1 MALRTA
7 RFLPGRPDRPKA
19 GLAGLALGIVFV
31 IAPVIALVIALGGCS
46 GPVEAWRSLSGA
58 SKNDPDPQTAPFS
71 GNLAAGEAA
80 PYPNLA
86 SVPPPPVRA
95 TNTAERQKLVQ
106 SLIADRDATAALAG
120 PLPPRPA
127 AAAKP
132 APGLP
137 AATLAAEPAAAAV
150 AAAPATSPRPRTL
163 LNSVPS
169 GRRAAGE
176 PPEPGSLDSSLQMPQ
191 IRSVPEPEAMRPPP
205 PPPALPSVPRPVA
218 VADPLPAAAAAA
230 AMPQPAPP
238 EPVLAP
244 VAPPP
249 AAAKPDSQSSTG
261 PKRPPAATT
270 VATLQIPGA
279 AGEPG
284 GQDRAQIA
292 RVAALYRDNPG
303 TVRVVAYA
311 AAASGGGDPLDSYRA
326 ALDRAQAVAK
336 ALAEAGI
343 PASRIQTEAAPA
355 AGAKAGRVEIQFTQ

>member
-7 RFLPGRPDRPKA
+7 WFRPGGRPDRRRVWQTGGFA
-19 GLAGLALGIVFV
+19 GLFV
-31 IAPVIALVIALGGCS
+31 LVALGGCS
-46 GPVEAWRSLSGA
+46 GPVETWRSLSGVN
-58 SKNDPDPQTAPFS
+58 KNDPDPQTAPFS

-95 TNTAERQKLVQ
+95 TNTAERQKLAQ
-106 SLIADRDATAALAG
+106 SLIADRDATAALSG

-137 AATLAAEPAAAAV
+137 AATLAA
-150 AAAPATSPRPRTL
+150 APATSPHGGTV
-163 LNSVPS
+163 LNSARS

-176 PPEPGSLDSSLQMPQ
+176 PPEPGPLDSSLQMPQ
-191 IRSVPEPEAMRPPP
+191 VRSAPEPEAMRPPP
-205 PPPALPSVPRPVA
+205 PPPALPSVPRPLA
-218 VADPLPAAAAAA
+218 VAEPPPASVAS

-244 VAPPP
+244 VTPPP
-249 AAAKPDSQSSTG
+249 AAAKPDSQRK
-261 PKRPPAATT
+261 PEAKRAPAATT
-270 VATLQIPGA
+270 VATLQIPAGA
-279 AGEPG
+279 TEPV

-292 RVAALYRDNPG
+292 RVAALYKDNPG
-303 TVRVVAYA
+303 TVRVLAYA
-311 AAASGGGDPLDSYRA
+311 AAAPGGGDPLDSYHA

-336 ALAEAGI
+336 ALADAGI